1 MQKEEDQKKKKKI
14 MNYAIQLKIIIKIKN
29 WIY

>member
-14 MNYAIQLKIIIKIKN
+14 MNYVMQLKIIIKIKN